1 MCIADGIGWW
11 VRSSQYRS
19 PGSTRGV
26 DRILDDDDE
35 WLPEKIEKQLG
46 AVSKRE
52 ERQSQIACSQ
62 VIARTADVDMLLPEN
77 APSEPY
83 SEYLLVRSRLT
94 FGEGLM
100 QTSTLMAKRQY
111 PSRIPFTKGLRKHQD
126 WDWVLRC
133 AEDREMEVVFVAEP
147 LAIWNV
153 DDARTRVS
161 QQSAWAISL
170 DWIRSSRARVTARAY
185 ASFLATY
192 VSPQAAVEGSWKTC
206 WMIFKEML
214 HLGKPRLRDLV
225 VFAGAW
231 FFPVGIRQK
240 LRGFLRG
247 REASRSA
254 RELEATP

>member
-11 VRSSQYRS
+11 VRSWRISEFGKHAGSRS
-19 PGSTRGV
+19 AF
-26 DRILDDDDE
+26 LDDDDE

-62 VIARTADVDMLLPEN
+62 VIARTADGDMLLPEG
-77 APSEPY
+77 APSEPS

-111 PSRIPFTKGLRKHQD
+111 LLRIPFTKGLRKHQD

-133 AEDREMEVVFVAEP
+133 AEDQEMEVVFVAEP
-147 LAIWNV
+147 LAMWNV

-170 DWIRSSRARVTARAY
+170 DWIRSSRARVTAELMRH
-185 ASFLATY
+185 FWRRTLR
-192 VSPQAAVEGSWKTC
+192 PK
-206 WMIFKEML
+206 L
-214 HLGKPRLRDLV
+214 RLRAVGRL
-225 VFAGAW
+225 AG
-231 FFPVGIRQK
+231 
-240 LRGFLRG
+240 
-247 REASRSA
+247 
-254 RELEATP
+254 